1 MALKPPPLPNAARRG
16 PSPSELALQ
25 SAASAIQA
33 GRPVEAERFAA
44 EVLKANA
51 GSLPAL
57 QILGTALVMQGRGK
71 EAIAPLERAARQ
83 SRDAATETELAVAL
97 RQAGRNEEA
106 RERLE
111 RAAKR
116 KPPFPPAFL
125 ELANLLATLNR
136 HDEAIEI
143 LHQGLA
149 IAPDFA
155 DLSLELSRVLSARG
169 KNKEARAAFA
179 RAVALAPA
187 NPDALYSLARGYQA
201 ERDFVQAAETYRR
214 LLALTPK
221 DAAAQIG
228 LGICLIELGRNEE
241 ALDHLRV
248 ASRASTKM
256 FGEAVV
262 ALVDAG
268 RGRFWLRPSDAVRT
282 LRDGKD

>member
-1 MALKPPPLPNAARRG
+1 MALKPPLLPNAARRG

-25 SAASAIQA
+25 SAASAIQG

-125 ELANLLATLNR
+125 ELANLLSALNR

-155 DLSLELSRVLSARG
+155 DLSLELGRVHTARNDQASARLALSRVLELVPRHTDAI
-169 KNKEARAAFA
+169 F
-179 RAVALAPA
+179 ALARVLQSSGEFA
-187 NPDALYSLARGYQA
+187 
-201 ERDFVQAAETYRR
+201 QAADMFRR
-214 LLALTPK
+214 LLEIEPG
-221 DAAAQIG
+221 DAASCIG
-228 LGICLIELGRNEE
+228 LGMCLIELGLKDEGM
-241 ALDHLRV
+241 
-248 ASRASTKM
+248 ASIRQAAQSSPKM
-256 FGEAVV
+256 FGEALT
-262 ALVDAG
+262 ALTACG
-268 RGRFWLRPSDAVRT
+268 HGTFWLRPIDATRY
-282 LRDGKD
+282 LSGK